1 VFVACLVSGQF
12 YYFDSLSAELLDVD
26 AYENDTDLA
35 FGAWK
40 YFAKNFDRKLKW
52 TNKEIDYVK
61 QQDGISCGFFV
72 CFFVNKL
79 LSSDF
84 AGLKVLPDLE
94 TFRHYIYNTMKPL
107 LKPYL

>member
-1 VFVACLVSGQF
+1 MFVACIVSGQF
-12 YYFDSLSAELLDVD
+12 YYFDSLSAELLYIDT
-26 AYENDTDLA
+26 YENDSDLA

-40 YFAKNFDRKLKW
+40 YFAKTLNSKLKW
-52 TNKEIDYVK
+52 TNMEIEYVK

-72 CFFVNKL
+72 CFYVNKL

-84 AGLKVLPDLE
+84 ASLKVLPDLE